1 MMEAPLLIKMIQW
14 LWVPLTG
21 IVGWVIKR
29 LEKRLEELHLAALR
43 AEGKADALKFDVAR
57 HYVTRREHLD
67 AANRIDGKLD
77 RILDRL
83 DKKADK

>member
-1 MMEAPLLIKMIQW
+1 MDAHLFAQVLHW
-14 LWVPLTG
+14 VWVPVSA
-21 IVGWVIKR
+21 IVGWIIKR
-29 LEKRLEELHLAALR
+29 IEKRLDELHLAALR

-57 HYVTRREHLD
+57 HYVTRREHMD
-67 AANRIDGKLD
+67 AVTRIDGKLD